1 MNKLILIDG
10 NAILHRAYHAMPDL
24 TNYKG
29 DHIGALHGMV
39 SMLLRIIQDLKPTHI
54 AFCFDEKG
62 ENFRHKLLKKYQ
74 ENRKETESELQW
86 QLDHAKEVVEAM
98 GIPTYSHSGYE
109 ADDLLGTIVEK
120 MVGQKWEVGNGKLD
134 NEMGS
139 ETSRDLDI
147 SHQGSRTS
155 HITSPTSSLEVIVV
169 TGDRDL
175 LQLVDDKHHVSL
187 YMPVAGLLSA
197 KLYHEADV
205 IERMGV
211 LPKQIPDLKG
221 LIGDAS
227 DNYHGVRGIGPK
239 TAEKLIKEYGSFQ
252 EIYKHID
259 EIAET
264 TKKKLEMGKED
275 GELSFKLATIVRNCD
290 IEFDEERAKEWD
302 IDSHMA
308 IKKFEE
314 VGFKSL
320 IERVK
325 KVGQELDQQNQGM
338 LF

>member
-1 MNKLILIDG
+1 MTNLVLTPERHKFVLIDG

-39 SMLLRIIQDLKPTHI
+39 SMLLKITADLKPTHI

-74 ENRKETESELQW
+74 ENRKETEKELQW
-86 QLDHAKEVVEAM
+86 QLDHAKEVVESM
-98 GIPTYSHSGYE
+98 GIPTYSHNGFE
-109 ADDLLGTIVEK
+109 ADYLLGTIVE
-120 MVGQKWEVGNGKLD
+120 MV
-134 NEMGS
+134 
-139 ETSRDLDI
+139 SRKK
-147 SHQGSRTS
+147 
-155 HITSPTSSLEVIVV
+155 LEVESENLDEIVVV

-175 LQLVDDKHHVSL
+175 LQLVDDRKNVSL
-187 YMPVAGLLSA
+187 YMPIAGLLNA
-197 KLYHEADV
+197 KLYHEKDV
-205 IERMGV
+205 VERMGV
-211 LPKQIPDLKG
+211 KPEQIVSLKA
-221 LIGDAS
+221 LIGDGS
-227 DNYHGVRGIGPK
+227 DNYTGVRGIGPK
-239 TAEKLIKEYGSFQ
+239 TAEKLIKEYGTFE
-252 EIYKHID
+252 EIYKHLD

-264 TKKKLEMGKED
+264 TKKKLEEGKED
-275 GELSFKLATIVRNCD
+275 GELSFKLATIVRDCD
-290 IEFDEERAKEWD
+290 IDFDEEKAKAWD
-302 IDSHMA
+302 IDRPEA

>member
-39 SMLLRIIQDLKPTHI
+39 SMLLKIIQDLKPTHI

-74 ENRKETESELQW
+74 ENRKETENELQW
-86 QLDHAKEVVEAM
+86 QLDHAKEVVESM
-98 GIPTYSHSGYE
+98 GIPTYSHNGFE
-109 ADDLLGTIVEK
+109 ADDLLGTITEK
-120 MVGQKWEVGNGKLD
+120 MTNDKLQMPNEGKRQIPDLFDETQGKLVRHD
-134 NEMGS
+134 KGIDE
-139 ETSRDLDI
+139 I
-147 SHQGSRTS
+147 
-155 HITSPTSSLEVIVV
+155 VVV

-175 LQLVDDKHHVSL
+175 LQLVDDKRQVSL
-187 YMPVAGLLSA
+187 YMPIAGLMNA
-197 KLYHEADV
+197 KLYHEKDV
-205 IERMGV
+205 VERMGV
-211 LPKQIPDLKG
+211 MPNQIVSLKA
-221 LIGDAS
+221 LIGDGS
-227 DNYHGVRGIGPK
+227 DNYNGVRGIGPK
-239 TAEKLIKEYGSFQ
+239 TAEKLIKEYGAFE
-252 EIYKHID
+252 EIYNHID

-264 TKKKLEMGKED
+264 VKNKLVAGKED
-275 GELSFKLATIVRNCD
+275 GDLSFRLATIVRDCD
-290 IEFDEERAKEWD
+290 IDFDPHKAKEWD
-302 IDSHMA
+302 VDRPEA

-314 VGFKSL
+314 IGFKSL

-325 KVGQELDQQNQGM
+325 KVGQELDQQNQGS

>member
-1 MNKLILIDG
+1 MSKLILIDG

-39 SMLLRIIQDLKPTHI
+39 SMLLKIIQDLHPTHI

-86 QLDHAKEVVEAM
+86 QLDHAMEVVEAM
-98 GIPTYSHSGYE
+98 GIPTYSHNGYE
-109 ADDLLGTIVEK
+109 ADDLLGTIVEHVTIPQK
-120 MVGQKWEVGNGKLD
+120 SKTQMTNNKEGQREIDEV
-134 NEMGS
+134 
-139 ETSRDLDI
+139 
-147 SHQGSRTS
+147 
-155 HITSPTSSLEVIVV
+155 VVV

-175 LQLVDDKHHVSL
+175 LQLVDDKRNISL
-187 YMPVAGLLSA
+187 YMPIAGLLNA
-197 KLYHEADV
+197 KLYHEKDV

-211 LPKQIPDLKG
+211 EPSQIVSLKA
-221 LIGDAS
+221 LIGDGS
-227 DNYHGVRGIGPK
+227 DNYSGIRGIGPK
-239 TAEKLIKEYGSFQ
+239 TAEKLIHEYGTFE
-252 EIYKHID
+252 EIYTHID

-264 TKKKLEMGKED
+264 AKKKLEAGKED
-275 GELSFKLATIVRNCD
+275 GELSFKLATIVRDCD
-290 IEFDEERAKEWD
+290 IDFDEEEAKAWD
-302 IDSHMA
+302 IDQPTA

-325 KVGQELDQQNQGM
+325 KVGQELDQQNQGS